1 MNFVVNQIPG
11 LIEKFEPM
19 LESTLRS
26 NLKKV
31 KAEHPE
37 KSAVF
42 LTNWRK
48 LNTAIEAELGAPAV
62 AKIGARRKR
71 TRRTHRSKK

>member
-1 MNFVVNQIPG
+1 MNFVVNQIPN

-37 KSAVF
+37 RTAVF

-48 LNTAIEAELGAPAV
+48 LNTAIETELGAAPGV
-62 AKIGARRKR
+62 GARRKR
-71 TRRTHRSKK
+71 TRRNHRNKK

>member
-1 MNFVVNQIPG
+1 MNFVVNQIPS

-19 LESTLRS
+19 LESSLRS

-37 KSAVF
+37 RATQF

-48 LNTAIEAELGAPAV
+48 LNTAIESELGAPAPV
-62 AKIGARRKR
+62 KTGARRKR
-71 TRRTHRSKK
+71 TRRNHNNKK